1 METFFLLTNGEKMC
15 PVPYFF
21 QRSCLKLAEGYFS
34 ERIPHIV
41 AWIFSLGSSSSHRP
55 GGLPLHS
62 AQDTWEPHLC
72 VFAPRGTSE
81 AGWTVVDQQAP
92 VTGNR
97 TDFIQHFSFFTV
109 NDGSYHKLSLIGVAI
124 ASLAWPFSSWRH
136 REGPYSWS
144 RTLAVCCRSAQC
156 PSSNCWFSFL
166 GIKWE
171 CFRREWNF
179 KWRCSLRLQ
188 RLHGGGRRFALLRV
202 HRLKELDLD
211 LNSISFFGAVYG
223 SQQSVYLWDSGVCTF
238 IFDLCRHL
246 HLAAKQL
253 AVRNDTVCMTP
264 VTRTLPTERNF
275 VFWMSTKFQMAFD
288 HESSECSCESHEV
301 LYGSVAL
308 DCVSAAFLAEISEN
322 HQPFDTSYQTAQ
334 EAGSQGPATL
344 PRLRTGHL
352 SSVFASFQDI
362 LVRLSSLDS
371 LPLREE
377 FWQ

>member
-1 METFFLLTNGEKMC
+1 M
-15 PVPYFF
+15 
-21 QRSCLKLAEGYFS
+21 
-34 ERIPHIV
+34 
-41 AWIFSLGSSSSHRP
+41 
-55 GGLPLHS
+55 
-62 AQDTWEPHLC
+62 
-72 VFAPRGTSE
+72 
-81 AGWTVVDQQAP
+81 
-92 VTGNR
+92 
-97 TDFIQHFSFFTV
+97 
-109 NDGSYHKLSLIGVAI
+109 
-124 ASLAWPFSSWRH
+124 
-136 REGPYSWS
+136 
-144 RTLAVCCRSAQC
+144 SAQC

-188 RLHGGGRRFALLRV
+188 HLHGGGRRFARLRV
-202 HRLKELDLD
+202 HQLKELDLD
-211 LNSISFFGAVYG
+211 LNLISFFGAVCG

-253 AVRNDTVCMTP
+253 AVRNDTVCVTP

-275 VFWMSTKFQMAFD
+275 LFLMSTEFQMAFD
-288 HESSECSCESHEV
+288 HEPSECSCESHEV

-334 EAGSQGPATL
+334 ETRSQGPATL
-344 PRLRTGHL
+344 PRLGTGHL
-352 SSVFASFQDI
+352 PSVFASFQDI
-362 LVRLSSLDS
+362 LVPLSSLDS
-371 LPLREE
+371 LPVREE